1 VITIEKREALQATCY
16 RLLLRQLLSNECK
29 DFWYMVK
36 SAPDR
41 GSECLEFVHQLSP
54 ALSARFSKNEPG
66 SLPICRGIF
75 EIV

>member
-1 VITIEKREALQATCY
+1 
-16 RLLLRQLLSNECK
+16 
-29 DFWYMVK
+29 MVK

-75 EIV
+75 EIGLNAKNVTYQSQEEMGGEPS